1 MHRLKLVSFIVKI
14 HTHLYTHTHL
24 KKKKQ
29 ASTITSSVIVYL
41 FTEAVGFEQQ
51 VLIITV
57 TLYITKVIRCLSRL
71 VYELKQSSNAI

>member
-1 MHRLKLVSFIVKI
+1 M
-14 HTHLYTHTHL
+14 
-24 KKKKQ
+24 
-29 ASTITSSVIVYL
+29 YL